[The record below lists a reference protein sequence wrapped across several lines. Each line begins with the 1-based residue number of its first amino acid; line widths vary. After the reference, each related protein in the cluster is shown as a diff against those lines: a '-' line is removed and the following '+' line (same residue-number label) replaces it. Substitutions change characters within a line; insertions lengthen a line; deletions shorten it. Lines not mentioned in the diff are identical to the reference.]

1 MHVNWSGFDIEA
13 IPLWAGPGPSPLH
26 SAHPHHPGPES
37 LLEVLQNANIPESG
51 EEVDNERVM
60 KNTEKICKE
69 LVWYVGALNSHASQN
84 GPCPT

>member
-1 MHVNWSGFDIEA
+1 MFV
-13 IPLWAGPGPSPLH
+13 
-26 SAHPHHPGPES
+26 
-37 LLEVLQNANIPESG
+37 LLPTLQNANIPESG

-69 LVWYVGALNSHASQN
+69 LVWYVGALNSHVSQN

>member
-1 MHVNWSGFDIEA
+1 M
-13 IPLWAGPGPSPLH
+13 
-26 SAHPHHPGPES
+26 SARS
-37 LLEVLQNANIPESG
+37 DFLSNIVFILTLQNANIPESG

-69 LVWYVGALNSHASQN
+69 LVWYVGALGNHAADQ

>member
-1 MHVNWSGFDIEA
+1 MCLF
-13 IPLWAGPGPSPLH
+13 PLPCLF
-26 SAHPHHPGPES
+26 
-37 LLEVLQNANIPESG
+37 LLCRQQKKRRRNNVVLITTPQNANIPESG

>member
-1 MHVNWSGFDIEA
+1 MIL
-13 IPLWAGPGPSPLH
+13 IPTP
-26 SAHPHHPGPES
+26 
-37 LLEVLQNANIPESG
+37 QNANIPESG

-69 LVWYVGALNSHASQN
+69 LVWYVEALGTHAAQK

>member
-1 MHVNWSGFDIEA
+1 MLVFI
-13 IPLWAGPGPSPLH
+13 LT
-26 SAHPHHPGPES
+26 
-37 LLEVLQNANIPESG
+37 LQNANIPESG

-69 LVWYVGALNSHASQN
+69 LVWYVGALGKHAAEH

>member
-1 MHVNWSGFDIEA
+1 M
-13 IPLWAGPGPSPLH
+13 PGHSFLISALCLFPLH
-26 SAHPHHPGPES
+26 CLF
-37 LLEVLQNANIPESG
+37 LLCRQQKKKRRNNVVLITTLQNANIPESG

-69 LVWYVGALNSHASQN
+69 LVWYVDALGTHAAQK